1 MSSKSSTIETRLATV
16 KVVKG
21 QGVSEGAFELR
32 LEVKDDSGK
41 STTWPAEGSSA
52 KVNNNGS
59 TYTIDEQLSL
69 FTIGGAVSKNY
80 TVFATEVD
88 KGLNGQDDTGQ
99 GAITLDL
106 TPDMQLTTT
115 SVPVNLAGGKQ
126 GQILVGLTAGPPK

>member
-1 MSSKSSTIETRLATV
+1 MSSKSSTIETRLASV
-16 KVVKG
+16 KVSKG
-21 QGVSEGAFELR
+21 EGVTEGAFELQ

-52 KVNNNGS
+52 KINKGS

-69 FTIGGAVSKNY
+69 FTISGAVSKTY

-106 TPDMQLTTT
+106 TPDMQLTPK
-115 SVPVNLAGGKQ
+115 SVLVDLAGGKQ
-126 GQILVGLTAGPPK
+126 GQIQVDLTAGPPK